1 MFLLPFLRFYVK
13 ITISDKQITER
24 RINMTRVK
32 KTISVIL
39 CAAIM
44 LSAFAAFA
52 FAANTKT
59 ETLIDTIKT
68 KKEVSVTLTAG
79 NTALGT
85 STDTIKIKGNSIA
98 YDYNTGFFKVRVVV
112 KDNTAYAY
120 LPMLPFFYVK
130 VDGLGLANVDVWSL
144 LEKASGVT
152 FAVLDYQKSYNETI
166 NGTEYYVEEFNDR
179 AQVTSK
185 FCYIGD
191 DLKLL
196 NVTDAKTNSVQNTY
210 FENISLTVSDS
221 EVAVPTG
228 FDLTPFLKGLFAA
241 FIASAIA

>member
-1 MFLLPFLRFYVK
+1 MVK
-13 ITISDKQITER
+13 L
-24 RINMTRVK
+24 INPGNRDCRHEAHNRKENYMTRVK
-32 KTISVIL
+32 KAVAVIL

-79 NTALGT
+79 NTALGS

-152 FAVLDYQKSYNETI
+152 FAILDYQKSYNETI
-166 NGTEYYVEEFNDR
+166 NGKEYYVEEFNDR

-185 FCYIGD
+185 FCYVGD
-191 DLKLL
+191 ELKLL
-196 NVTDAKTNSVQNTY
+196 NVTDARTNSVQNTY

-221 EVAVPTG
+221 EIAAPAG
-228 FDLTPFLKGLFAA
+228 FDLTPFLKGLFTA
-241 FIASAIA
+241 FLASAI